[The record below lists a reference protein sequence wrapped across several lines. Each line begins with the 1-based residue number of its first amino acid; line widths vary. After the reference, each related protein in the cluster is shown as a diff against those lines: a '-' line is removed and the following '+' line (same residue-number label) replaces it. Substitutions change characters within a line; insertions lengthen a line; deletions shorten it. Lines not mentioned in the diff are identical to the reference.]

1 MAHVLSNGI
10 ISGFSSLE
18 FKLEKESELD
28 VEISRLLFEAGDL
41 FTTGIGFCPLRK
53 DLLINNLDETF
64 IFFAFEQKLKNTVN
78 ESKSFV
84 GTFLLEI
91 PN

>member
-28 VEISRLLFEAGDL
+28 VEISRFLFEAGDL

-64 IFFAFEQKLKNTVN
+64 IFFAFEQFENTVN

-84 GTFLLEI
+84 ETFLLEI

>member
-1 MAHVLSNGI
+1 
-10 ISGFSSLE
+10 LE

-41 FTTGIGFCPLRK
+41 FTTGIGFCLLRK

-64 IFFAFEQKLKNTVN
+64 IFFASEQFKNTVN

-84 GTFLLEI
+84 ETFLLEV